1 MRLTGLLFILLISLF
16 IFRPLLAETTLDFEG
31 DPKIKI
37 DEHYKCEGSQDKSFK
52 VEMGFHRVNGKMFFF
67 GFLEEDD
74 GYTVQSSVRVF
85 NNKASGSD
93 VVSYIFPYP
102 TGEGLAN
109 AAFLK
114 NWHSKNLMIISW
126 FKDDSS
132 IDWVNNHLD
141 LITDHRED
149 ENFDQ
154 KLIDYSEEALDHI
167 FRALKFGEPFE
178 PDDVIAGLQDGTVTG
193 SRIWVCK

>member
-1 MRLTGLLFILLISLF
+1 MKKIFLTLIFLLIANHSF
-16 IFRPLLAETTLDFEG
+16 AETTLDFEG

-37 DEHYKCEGSQDKSFK
+37 DEHYKCKGSQDKSFK
-52 VEMGFHRVNGKMFFF
+52 FEMGFHRVNGKMFFF

-85 NNKASGSD
+85 NNKVSGSD

-102 TGEGLAN
+102 TGEGLAG
-109 AAFLK
+109 AAFLNK
-114 NWHSKNLMIISW
+114 WHSKKLMIISW

-132 IDWVNNHLD
+132 IDWAINHLD

-154 KLIDYSEEALDHI
+154 KLIEYSEKALDHI
-167 FRALKFGEPFE
+167 FRGLKFGEPFE
-178 PDDVIAGLQDGTVTG
+178 PDDIIAGLGDGTSTG
-193 SRIWVCK
+193 ARILVCK